1 MPLDVP
7 LRCLLTSIALGA
19 VCEVISGR
27 LNIWT
32 YRSGATLVANVC
44 LMFGVVQGWLIAGL
58 VGRGWPL
65 TDILPL
71 LFMLGAVVGL
81 IYEGLNEF
89 VVHGWSWS
97 DAPLLGLTRSRDKAA
112 VVGVLWGLAPVTVAI
127 LSRTHSPWVGG

>member
-1 MPLDVP
+1 MPPDAP
-7 LRCLLTSIALGA
+7 LRCLWISIALGA
-19 VCEVISGR
+19 VCELISGR
-27 LNIWT
+27 LRIWT
-32 YRSGATLVANVC
+32 YGNRATLAANVIV
-44 LMFGVVQGWLIAGL
+44 MFGLVQGLAIAGL
-58 VGRGWPL
+58 VGGTWPL

-97 DAPLLGLTRSRDKAA
+97 EAPMLGLTRSRDKAA

-127 LSRTHSPWVGG
+127 LARTPLLA